1 MQVQVQEA
9 TEAEEG
15 KEGVAWSREDGVNC
29 DRPTRKE
36 FTPKVGSVLLEEYEL
51 QLGILRKVV
60 IKSDHRSVV
69 GNGKGSQIRVHPRF
83 R

>member
-1 MQVQVQEA
+1 MEV
-9 TEAEEG
+9 EEG
-15 KEGVAWSREDGVNC
+15 KEGFACSRENGVNC

-51 QLGILRKVV
+51 QMRILRKVA
-60 IKSDHRSVV
+60 IKGDHRSVV
-69 GNGKGSQIRVHPRF
+69 SDGKGSQIGVHPRF